1 MNFQIFFLCF
11 LKVIFLFNQE
21 MEKTLEEEEQNRDLV
36 SGATQRKLR
45 GGGGL
50 LVVEYGSA
58 WTL

>member
-36 SGATQRKLR
+36 SGATQRKFR

-50 LVVEYGSA
+50 ILVV
-58 WTL
+58 TP